1 MIPQCVIEMAATLS
15 LIAKSTPA
23 PYGPLALAYALGDVT
38 VKFVHSLPDKET
50 ASLEV
55 GG

>member
-1 MIPQCVIEMAATLS
+1 MAAQLS
-15 LIAKSTPA
+15 LIAKSAPA

-38 VKFVHSLPDKET
+38 VNFVHSLKDKENVQ
-50 ASLEV
+50 LEI

>member
-1 MIPQCVIEMAATLS
+1 MAATLS

-38 VKFVHSLPDKET
+38 VNFVHSLPSTEIVQ
-50 ASLEV
+50 LEV